1 MWRWNGKGL
10 YPLTM
15 TCMERERERR
25 IETGGNECAESK
37 YNMDEVRGEREEDM
51 KLKVTSGVLY
61 GNEKGFVGRAEKRK
75 MLKERM
81 V

>member
-1 MWRWNGKGL
+1 MKRGGK
-10 YPLTM
+10 
-15 TCMERERERR
+15 
-25 IETGGNECAESK
+25 ECAESK

>member
-1 MWRWNGKGL
+1 MAVEWERIIPPYHDL
-10 YPLTM
+10 YG
-15 TCMERERERR
+15 ERERR
-25 IETGGNECAESK
+25 IETGGKECAESK

-51 KLKVTSGVLY
+51 KLKVTSRVLY

-75 MLKERM
+75 MLKERT

>member
-1 MWRWNGKGL
+1 
-10 YPLTM
+10 
-15 TCMERERERR
+15 
-25 IETGGNECAESK
+25 
-37 YNMDEVRGEREEDM
+37 MDEMRGEREEDM

-75 MLKERM
+75 MLKERT

>member
-1 MWRWNGKGL
+1 MGKD
-10 YPLTM
+10 YTPLPWPVW
-15 TCMERERERR
+15 RERERR
-25 IETGGNECAESK
+25 IETGGKECAESK

-75 MLKERM
+75 MLKERT